1 MATYD
6 LEEQEQL
13 AEIKAWWKLYGNLV
27 VNALTVAAVVV
38 IAWQSWNWYQR
49 SQSAQASM
57 VYDVLQKAVYEKDA
71 QRITAASGELL
82 EKFGGSDYAA
92 LGALTAAKAMVDA
105 GDGKTAKLKLLW
117 VVEHSKHEL
126 RELARLRL
134 VALLFDEKA
143 YDEALKQLDG
153 KVSPTF
159 AARFAESRG
168 DVLIAQGKRAEAATV
183 YQAAL
188 SDLESADKAG
198 AESGAANG
206 LQAQS
211 NVIYRDLLQQKLDSL
226 GGSK

>member
-13 AEIKAWWKLYGNLV
+13 AEIKAWWKAYGNLV

-168 DVLIAQGKRAEAATV
+168 DVLSAQGKKAEAVTA
-183 YQAAL
+183 YQTAL
-188 SDLESADKAG
+188 SDLENADKAG
-198 AESGAANG
+198 DESAS
-206 LQAQS
+206 QSQS

>member
-13 AEIKAWWKLYGNLV
+13 AEIKAWWKAYGNLV

-57 VYDVLQKAVYEKDA
+57 VYDVLQKAVYEKDV

-92 LGALTAAKAMVDA
+92 LGALTAAKAMVEA

-134 VALLFDEKA
+134 VALLLDEKA

-153 KVSPTF
+153 KVSPAF
-159 AARFAESRG
+159 AVRFAESRG
-168 DVLIAQGKRAEAATV
+168 DVLSAQGKKAEAVTA
-183 YQAAL
+183 YQTAL
-188 SDLESADKAG
+188 SDLENADKAG
-198 AESGAANG
+198 DESAS
-206 LQAQS
+206 QSQS
-211 NVIYRDLLQQKLDSL
+211 NVIYRDLLQQKIDSL

>member
-38 IAWQSWNWYQR
+38 IAWQGWNWYQR

-153 KVSPTF
+153 KVSPAF
-159 AARFAESRG
+159 AVRFAESRG
-168 DVLIAQGKRAEAATV
+168 DVLSAQGKKAEAVTA
-183 YQAAL
+183 YQTAL
-188 SDLESADKAG
+188 SDLENADKAG
-198 AESGAANG
+198 DESAS
-206 LQAQS
+206 QSQS
-211 NVIYRDLLQQKLDSL
+211 NVIYRDLLQQKIDSL

>member
-13 AEIKAWWKLYGNLV
+13 AEIKAWWKAYGNLV

-168 DVLIAQGKRAEAATV
+168 DVLSAQGKKAEAVTA
-183 YQAAL
+183 YQTAL
-188 SDLESADKAG
+188 SDLENADKAG
-198 AESGAANG
+198 DESAS
-206 LQAQS
+206 QSQS
-211 NVIYRDLLQQKLDSL
+211 NVIYRDLLQQKIDSL

>member
-38 IAWQSWNWYQR
+38 IAWQGWNWYQR
-49 SQSAQASM
+49 SQSGQAAM
-57 VYDVLQKAVYEKDA
+57 LYDVLQKAVYEKDV

-92 LGALTAAKAMVDA
+92 LGALTAAKAMVEA

-134 VALLFDEKA
+134 VALLLDEKA

-153 KVSPTF
+153 KASPAF

-168 DVLIAQGKRAEAATV
+168 DVLSAQGKKVEAVTA
-183 YQAAL
+183 YQTAL
-188 SDLESADKAG
+188 SDLENADKAG
-198 AESGAANG
+198 DESAS
-206 LQAQS
+206 QSQS
-211 NVIYRDLLQQKLDSL
+211 NVIYRDLLQQKIDSL

>member
-1 MATYD
+1 
-6 LEEQEQL
+6 
-13 AEIKAWWKLYGNLV
+13 
-27 VNALTVAAVVV
+27 
-38 IAWQSWNWYQR
+38 
-49 SQSAQASM
+49 
-57 VYDVLQKAVYEKDA
+57 
-71 QRITAASGELL
+71 
-82 EKFGGSDYAA
+82 
-92 LGALTAAKAMVDA
+92 MVDA
-105 GDGKTAKLKLLW
+105 GGGKTAKLKLLW

-143 YDEALKQLDG
+143 YDEALKQLNG

-211 NVIYRDLLQQKLDSL
+211 NVIYRDLLQQKRSTPWAGASNEEGPCRRFAVPRRGALSVGLLDARVNESVCQQRPQMAEL
-226 GGSK
+226 QPITATTEEARSIWNESIGKADGYVFSPAVVGSTVRHFARTAA

>member
-1 MATYD
+1 M
-6 LEEQEQL
+6 
-13 AEIKAWWKLYGNLV
+13 
-27 VNALTVAAVVV
+27 
-38 IAWQSWNWYQR
+38 
-49 SQSAQASM
+49 
-57 VYDVLQKAVYEKDA
+57 
-71 QRITAASGELL
+71 
-82 EKFGGSDYAA
+82 
-92 LGALTAAKAMVDA
+92 
-105 GDGKTAKLKLLW
+105 
-117 VVEHSKHEL
+117 
-126 RELARLRL
+126 
-134 VALLFDEKA
+134 LFDEKA

>member
-13 AEIKAWWKLYGNLV
+13 AEIKAWWKAYGNLV

-168 DVLIAQGKRAEAATV
+168 DVLSAQAKKVEAVTA
-183 YQAAL
+183 YQTAL
-188 SDLESADKAG
+188 SDLENADKAG
-198 AESGAANG
+198 DESAS
-206 LQAQS
+206 QSQS
-211 NVIYRDLLQQKLDSL
+211 NVIYRDLLQQKIDSL

>member
-38 IAWQSWNWYQR
+38 IAWQGWNWYQR
-49 SQSAQASM
+49 SQSGQAAM
-57 VYDVLQKAVYEKDA
+57 LYDVLQKAVYEKDV

-92 LGALTAAKAMVDA
+92 LGALTAAKAMVEA

-134 VALLFDEKA
+134 VALLLDEKA

-153 KVSPTF
+153 KVSPAF
-159 AARFAESRG
+159 AVRFAESRG
-168 DVLIAQGKRAEAATV
+168 DVLSAQGKKAEAVTA
-183 YQAAL
+183 YQTAL
-188 SDLESADKAG
+188 SDLENADKAG
-198 AESGAANG
+198 DESAS
-206 LQAQS
+206 QSQS
-211 NVIYRDLLQQKLDSL
+211 NVIYRDLLQQKIDSL